1 MGAKSK
7 IFIKPSGVVTPT
19 QVKFTI
25 LCEFPLC
32 RLLVKMHNLF
42 EKLSFGTQLAL
53 VAYTT
58 LLQLAHELHQL
69 PLHYHAT
76 QLYGRQRWQSPAHIR
91 RNRHNHAP
99 PAGSDRGVRN
109 GPDVHKRS
117 VMGVPS
123 SHSRAARAAALPAG
137 EGLLRNQ
144 SALRPAAA
152 LASGS
157 ILVESPVPPALVR
170 VIGGVKETGLSRA
183 SGPLCSPASAQPLTA
198 LVASMTSLR
207 WKRWRQCWRRCR
219 RAQCL

>member
-7 IFIKPSGVVTPT
+7 IFIKPSGLVTPT

-42 EKLSFGTQLAL
+42 EKFSFGTQLAL

-137 EGLLRNQ
+137 AGPSQE
-144 SALRPAAA
+144 SERPAPRSCPR
-152 LASGS
+152 LRLHPCR
-157 ILVESPVPPALVR
+157 IP
-170 VIGGVKETGLSRA
+170 
-183 SGPLCSPASAQPLTA
+183 SPACPSA
-198 LVASMTSLR
+198 R
-207 WKRWRQCWRRCR
+207 YRRCEGDR
-219 RAQCL
+219 VEQGLGATLQSS